1 MTTTT
6 TATGS
11 TAVQTATK
19 GLLTSLNSGSGIDTG
34 SLVTSLV
41 EAQYAVQTARLTRQ
55 AETLTA
61 QISGVSTVK
70 SAITG
75 FATAL
80 DTLAKG
86 GTLATQPK
94 SSATGVLSA
103 TALPGAK
110 LSGLSSAITVGRLA
124 AAQTA
129 ASAKVTLPDANG
141 DPVAAGRSTALGSG
155 RFTLRIGAASYA
167 TAADGT
173 TTMAALTPPEGSRSV
188 AFDLSDASVD
198 TLAAAINA
206 KGAALGVSAA
216 VVTGADGSAFLSLKG
231 ATGGA
236 SAFSLSVDGP
246 DSANL
251 KQFEVGAG
259 APMRVTAQ
267 AQNALL
273 TVDGVAVERAGNT
286 VADLVPGVTLQ
297 LAGVGSAALSATR
310 PTEALTQAV
319 GDVVDTYNQVLAIL
333 QTQTDATT
341 GALTG
346 DPAAKALLRGLKA
359 MTLQAIGGDAADG
372 APRTLAELG
381 VRTARDG
388 TLSVDA
394 TALSGVLAKY
404 PDAVEG
410 MFASSSAATTG
421 LPARLKA
428 LSDAA
433 ASTSVGLGASSTRYT
448 AAQSDLAKAQAKIA
462 DQSDAMTKRL
472 TSQFAAMNAR
482 VSAYKS
488 VQSFLT
494 NQIAAWNK
502 SDG

>member
-11 TAVQTATK
+11 TAVQAATTS
-19 GLLTSLNSGSGIDTG
+19 LLTSLGSGSGIDTG

-41 EAQYAVQTARLTRQ
+41 EAQFAVQTARLTKKS
-55 AETLTA
+55 ETLTA
-61 QISGVSTVK
+61 QISGIATVK
-70 SAITG
+70 SAISG

-80 DTLAKG
+80 DTLAKS

-94 SSATGVLSA
+94 SSASAVLSA
-103 TALPGAK
+103 TAQPGAK
-110 LSGLSSAITVGRLA
+110 LSALSAAISVDRLA
-124 AAQTA
+124 TAQTA
-129 ASAKVTLPDANG
+129 TSAKVTVPGADG
-141 DPVAAGRSTALGSG
+141 PVAASRATALGSG
-155 RFTLRIGAASYA
+155 RFTLRVGSANYA

-173 TTMAALTPPEGSRSV
+173 ATMDALTPPGGSASV
-188 AFDLSDASVD
+188 DFDLADATVD

-206 KGAALGVSAA
+206 NGARLGITAA
-216 VVTGADGSAFLSLKG
+216 VVTGVDGSAYLSLKG
-231 ATGGA
+231 ATGSA
-236 SAFSLSVDGP
+236 SAFTLSVDGA

-251 KQFEVGAG
+251 KQFEVGNA
-259 APMRVTAQ
+259 APMRITAQ
-267 AQNALL
+267 ARNAEL
-273 TVDGVAVERAGNT
+273 TIDGVAVERATNT
-286 VADLVPGVTLQ
+286 IGDLVPGVTLQ
-297 LAGVGSAALSATR
+297 LAGTGAATLSATR

-319 GDVVDTYNQVLAIL
+319 TDVVDTYNQVLAIL
-333 QTQTDATT
+333 QAQTDAASGTL
-341 GALTG
+341 AG

-359 MTLQAIGGDAADG
+359 MTLQPINPAAAGD

-394 TALSGVLAKY
+394 TALSGALTRY

-410 MFASSSAATTG
+410 MFASSATAGTG

-428 LSDAA
+428 LSDTA
-433 ASTSVGLGASSTRYT
+433 ASAGYGLGASVARYT

-462 DQSDAMTKRL
+462 DQSDAMTTRL
-472 TSQFAAMNAR
+472 TGQFAAMNAR

>member
-6 TATGS
+6 STGS

-19 GLLTSLNSGSGIDTG
+19 GLLTSLGSGSGIDTG

-55 AETLTA
+55 GETLTA

-94 SSATGVLSA
+94 SSATAVLSA
-103 TALPGAK
+103 SAQPGAK
-110 LSGLSSAITVGRLA
+110 LSALSSAIAVGRLA

-129 ASAKVTLPDANG
+129 ASARVALPDANG
-141 DPVAAGRSTALGSG
+141 DPVAASRTAVLGSG
-155 RFTLRIGAASYA
+155 RVTLRIGGASYA
-167 TAADGT
+167 TATDGS
-173 TTMAALTPPEGSRSV
+173 TTMGALTPPEGSASV

-206 KGAALGVSAA
+206 NGAALGVTAA
-216 VVTGADGSAFLSLKG
+216 VVTGADGSAYLSLKG
-231 ATGGA
+231 ATGSA
-236 SAFSLSVDGP
+236 SGFTLSVDGA

-251 KQFEVGAG
+251 KQFEVGDG
-259 APMRVTAQ
+259 APMRITAR
-267 AQNALL
+267 AQNAEL
-273 TVDGVAVERAGNT
+273 TVDGVAVERASNT
-286 VADLVPGVTLQ
+286 VADLISGVTLQ
-297 LAGVGSAALSATR
+297 LAGTGSASLSATR

-333 QTQTDATT
+333 QTQTDAV
-341 GALTG
+341 GGNLSS

-359 MTLQAIGGDAADG
+359 MTLQAIGADDAPG

-410 MFASSSAATTG
+410 MFASSSTAANG

-428 LSDAA
+428 LSATA
-433 ASTSVGLGASSTRYT
+433 ASTSYGLGASTARYT
-448 AAQSDLAKAQAKIA
+448 EAQKTLAKEQTKIT

-488 VQSFLT
+488 VQTFLT